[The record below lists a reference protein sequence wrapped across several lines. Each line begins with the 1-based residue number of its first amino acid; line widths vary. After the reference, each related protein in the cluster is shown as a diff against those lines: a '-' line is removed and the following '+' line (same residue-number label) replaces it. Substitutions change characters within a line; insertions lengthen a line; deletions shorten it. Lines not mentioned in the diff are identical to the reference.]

1 MKILVSMV
9 ITIALLAVITIILI
23 KKSVKTQDTKID
35 WTALASGKLSV
46 NVTMNLLLPFKVTIT
61 DVTIDLG
68 AAGTVYFQA
77 KLDKLELNP
86 GLNVFTI
93 TFKDMG
99 KLSLLG
105 VAGLLLQKKY
115 LNLSG
120 TVLGLSANRTEY
132 LN

>member
-1 MKILVSMV
+1 MKILISIV
-9 ITIALLAVITIILI
+9 ITLALLAVITIMLI
-23 KKSVKTQDTKID
+23 KKSVKTEDTKIN
-35 WTALASGKLSV
+35 WTDLASGKLSV
-46 NVTMNLLLPFKVTIT
+46 NVSMKLLLPFKVTISN
-61 DVTIDLG
+61 VVIDLG

-77 KLDKLELNP
+77 KVDKLELNP
-86 GLNVFTI
+86 GVNIFTI

-99 KLSLLG
+99 KLSALG